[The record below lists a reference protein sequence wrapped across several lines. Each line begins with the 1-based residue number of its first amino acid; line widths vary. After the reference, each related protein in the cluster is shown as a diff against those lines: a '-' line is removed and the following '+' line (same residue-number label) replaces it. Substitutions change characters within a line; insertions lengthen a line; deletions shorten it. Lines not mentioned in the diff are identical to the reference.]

1 MMTSAPHSKLHKTSR
16 NLLQKKNIYVCVCV
30 CVCVHTL
37 GDLPGGPVIKNPRCY
52 VGDARL
58 LVPGQGT
65 RIPHEPMCS
74 GANAQ
79 QQKIQRRSDM
89 LQLPPDAAK

>member
-1 MMTSAPHSKLHKTSR
+1 MC
-16 NLLQKKNIYVCVCV
+16 VCVCV
-30 CVCVHTL
+30 CVCARAL
-37 GDLPGGPVIKNPRCY
+37 GDLPGGLVIKNPRCY

-79 QQKIQRRSDM
+79 QQKIQQRSDM